1 MLTRDFLQKAIDE
14 TPDKFKERVQ
24 QYVAEADERYRGFT
38 VEDSGERMA
47 KIAQVEVSER
57 GWWSFRVPDS
67 GPITQDLANY

>member
-1 MLTRDFLQKAIDE
+1 M
-14 TPDKFKERVQ
+14 Q